1 MSSTHQLAM
10 TFSQPQG
17 RVITTAQARELGI
30 SRSWLSRQAQT
41 GLFKRLHR
49 GVFLTHSAT
58 IPWLS
63 QAHAALLIAGPQSF
77 LSHESAWYLAG
88 MQSSAPRRITVSI
101 PAKRVLRPRT
111 GITYFRRSDE
121 PEVAGTPKYSVP
133 EETVLDIIAR
143 SNNKIDIVGLLST
156 AVRENVRADDIMRA
170 LKLRGSFPRAQL
182 VKSLLGEIEDGV
194 ESPLEHLY
202 DQDVETAHGL
212 PKSTKQHVELID
224 GRWIRA
230 DRIFRGL
237 WVRVELD
244 GQLAHPGGRTNSDTW
259 RDNAVMIKHRDITLR
274 YRWHHVIG
282 QPCETAGQIAAAL
295 RSRGWPGQPRNCGPR
310 CRAGAYLR

>member
-1 MSSTHQLAM
+1 MSSIHQLAM
-10 TFSQPQG
+10 TFSEPQG

-30 SRSWLSRQAQT
+30 SRSWLSRQAQA

-49 GVFLTHSAT
+49 GVFLTHSAAV
-58 IPWLS
+58 PWLS
-63 QAHAALLIAGPQSF
+63 QAHAALLIAGPEAF

-88 MQSSAPRRITVSI
+88 MQSNIPRRITVSI
-101 PAKRVLRPRT
+101 PAERVLRTRT
-111 GITYFRRSDE
+111 GIRYFRRNDR
-121 PEVAGTPKYSVP
+121 PAVTGTPRHTVP
-133 EETVLDIIAR
+133 EETVLDMIAR
-143 SNNKIDIVGLLST
+143 GNNKIDIVCLLST
-156 AVRENVRADDIMRA
+156 AVRENVGAGDIMRA
-170 LKLRGSFPRAQL
+170 LNLRSSFTRAQL

-212 PKSTKQHVELID
+212 PESTKQHVELID

-259 RDNAVMIKHRDITLR
+259 RDNAVMIKHRDVTLR

-282 QPCETAGQIAAAL
+282 QPCETADQIAAAL
-295 RSRGWPGQPRNCGPR
+295 RSRGWEGRPRSCVPR
-310 CRAGAYLR
+310 CSVGAYQR